1 MNCELLL
8 LILVTHVRLLT
19 FGMPLSGTEGG
30 GFLGEGAGVHITAER
45 AAGGGVGATVDDAA
59 RGASEEGVSGRRAE
73 QHGRD

>member
-1 MNCELLL
+1 
-8 LILVTHVRLLT
+8 
-19 FGMPLSGTEGG
+19 MPLSGTEGG

-59 RGASEEGVSGRRAE
+59 RGASEEGVSGGCAE